1 MPKAAVKPP
10 VVEELLEEE
19 PDVAEP
25 IDYFGFRLTE
35 RYTLPDGQQYI
46 EFEAMNEGAKK
57 RFQQK
62 TSRDL
67 VLERRSGDARMKVDP
82 GTERWILITESV
94 TGWNLTRKGA
104 MVPFARRN
112 LDEFLELADP
122 RIIEGLEKEIRKA
135 NPWLL
140 GEMEPEDIEK
150 EIENLQEMLEV
161 AKKRKAGEAS

>member
-1 MPKAAVKPP
+1 MTTETPEATMPY
-10 VVEELLEEE
+10 VEEADQ
-19 PDVAEP
+19 PV
-25 IDYFGFRLTE
+25 DYFGFASTE
-35 RYTLPDGQQYI
+35 RYNLPGPGGQYI
-46 EFEAMNEGAKK
+46 EFRAMNEGAKK

-67 VLERRSGDARMKVDP
+67 VLERNSGNARMKVDP
-82 GTERWILITESV
+82 GTERHILITESV
-94 TGWNLTRKGA
+94 IDWHILRKGA
-104 MVPFARRN
+104 MVPFAKRN

-122 RIIEGLEKEIRKA
+122 RIIEQLEKSIRKA

-161 AKKRKAGEAS
+161 AKKRKLGETS